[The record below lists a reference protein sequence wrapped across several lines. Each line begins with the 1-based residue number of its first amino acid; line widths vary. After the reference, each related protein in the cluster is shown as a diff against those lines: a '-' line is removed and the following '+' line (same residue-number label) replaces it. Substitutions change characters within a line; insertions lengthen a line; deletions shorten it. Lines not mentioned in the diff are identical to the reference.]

1 MAASIEEFRKLLE
14 LIERHP
20 ELREELRR
28 HVLTQ
33 ELLRLPAVAHEHGE
47 RLTRI
52 ERALE
57 QLTRDVRELT
67 DLHRTDSERLARLEE
82 IAARQEALL
91 AQHGERLARLEEI
104 AARQEALL
112 AQHGERLARLEEI
125 AARQEA
131 LLAQHGERL
140 ARLEEIAA
148 RQEVLLAQ
156 HGERLHEA
164 ERAIVE
170 LRQVTQRLSEA
181 VERLVRKTTEHDR
194 KLDRLSRL
202 YGTEVEARAAEQI
215 IAFHM
220 AAGWR
225 VITRPRFVALN
236 GEFDVVV
243 QLEHPEHGTR
253 WLLVEAK
260 GRLHPRDVV
269 EFAGRLQRD
278 KIRQALRKHGVS
290 GTVAPYLFGRAI
302 DSRVDAVAESLGIGL
317 ADLLGEAVAPRP
329 IELV

>member
-1 MAASIEEFRKLLE
+1 MANPVHWSGTLEVLAVAASIEEFRKLLE

-112 AQHGERLARLEEI
+112 AQHGERL
-125 AARQEA
+125 
-131 LLAQHGERL
+131 
-140 ARLEEIAA
+140 
-148 RQEVLLAQ
+148 
-156 HGERLHEA
+156 HEA

-215 IAFHM
+215 IAFHT

-236 GEFDVVV
+236 GEFDVIV

>member
-1 MAASIEEFRKLLE
+1 MAASIEEFRQAEQAFAE
-14 LIERHP
+14 LCQ
-20 ELREELRR
+20 
-28 HVLTQ
+28 V
-33 ELLRLPAVAHEHGE
+33 VE
-47 RLTRI
+47 RLR
-52 ERALE
+52 
-57 QLTRDVRELT
+57 
-67 DLHRTDSERLARLEE
+67 
-82 IAARQEALL
+82 
-91 AQHGERLARLEEI
+91 
-104 AARQEALL
+104 
-112 AQHGERLARLEEI
+112 
-125 AARQEA
+125 
-131 LLAQHGERL
+131 
-140 ARLEEIAA
+140 
-148 RQEVLLAQ
+148 
-156 HGERLHEA
+156 
-164 ERAIVE
+164 
-170 LRQVTQRLSEA
+170 EA
-181 VERLVRKTTEHDR
+181 VEQLVRESPEHDR
-194 KLDRLSRL
+194 AFNELVLLLSTEAGAEAAQRL
-202 YGTEVEARAAEQI
+202 
-215 IAFHM
+215 IALHT

-243 QLEHPEHGTR
+243 QLEHPDHGTR